1 MHKLMLCGGLAVAI
15 VAQAQAQTPSKDMS
29 KDTGTEINA
38 RQLKWGPAP
47 PVLPKGASLA
57 VVSGDP
63 SKDGLF
69 VVRLKLPAG
78 YRVAPH
84 SHPTAE
90 YITVLSGNF
99 YLGMGDVF
107 DAARGK
113 PLTAGGFVEAPA
125 QMNHY
130 ALTTTPT
137 IIQIHGQGPFQLNY
151 VNPADDP
158 SRAAPAKK

>member
-1 MHKLMLCGGLAVAI
+1 MHKLLLCCGLAAAI
-15 VAQAQAQTPSKDMS
+15 VAQAQAQTPNTDMS
-29 KDTGTEINA
+29 KEINA

-47 PVLPKGASLA
+47 PVLPKGASFA

-63 SKDGLF
+63 SKDGLY

-84 SHPTAE
+84 SHPTSE

-99 YLGMGDVF
+99 YLGMGDAF

-130 ALTTTPT
+130 ALATTPT
-137 IIQIHGQGPFQLNY
+137 VIQIHGQGPFQFTY